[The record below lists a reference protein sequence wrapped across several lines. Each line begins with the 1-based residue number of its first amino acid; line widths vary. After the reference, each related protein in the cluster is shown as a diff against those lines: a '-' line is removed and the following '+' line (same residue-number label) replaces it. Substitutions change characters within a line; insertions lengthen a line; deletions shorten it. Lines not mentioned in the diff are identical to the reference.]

1 MHTMTMEATVP
12 AAKQASAIAPSS
24 TPDPMATRMSRPAVP
39 PVLAAWT
46 LPVRGTLPLVRLERV
61 ARVLGSGA
69 GGGDRRDA
77 AAAAAAALM
86 GTDARRP
93 LSPVSNSGS

>member
-1 MHTMTMEATVP
+1 MQTMTMEATVP
-12 AAKQASAIAPSS
+12 AAKQARATAPSR
-24 TPDPMATRMSRPAVP
+24 TPEPMATRMSRPAVP
-39 PVLAAWT
+39 PVAAWT
-46 LPVRGTLPLVRLERV
+46 LPVRGTLPLVRLVRV

-69 GGGDRRDA
+69 WGGDRRDA

-86 GTDARRP
+86 GTAARRP